1 MLLTGV
7 VAGLLVLFGGGL
19 LMTRER
25 RNEGTSQPA
34 PPTGANQIVAGAA
47 NAQGMGGHG

>member
-25 RNEGTSQPA
+25 RSEVTSQPA
-34 PPTGANQIVAGAA
+34 PPTGAYHIVAGAA
-47 NAQGMGGHG
+47 NSQWMGSHG